1 MQDIEYLK
9 SLYPREV
16 RILQGYVSEACDR
29 MDYRN
34 SPMYDEYPDQLM
46 IDRICGTICET
57 VEAAEWGERGKKTW
71 DQSGEDREKLAFSID
86 LDMKGNIVPESENG
100 TEDKRQED
108 YGSTEEREPEYTS
121 GDDYRESLVNPS
133 GIQMEIQEMMAG
145 EKGEESN
152 PSQWSFAEMLFQ
164 NGADSELQQRP
175 GSMSRLRDT
184 EGFSAMED
192 RGSIYSPGPRVRPPR
207 PPYAPQP
214 GPGPVRPPRPP
225 YGPQPG
231 PGPVR
236 PPRPPYTP
244 QPGPG
249 QCVRLVHR
257 IHLSRIPG
265 RYVRLVHRINLS
277 QAPGRYVRLTH
288 RIHPSQAPGQ
298 YVRPVHRIHLSRA
311 PGQCVRP
318 VHRIHLSRIPGR
330 YVRLT
335 PYSLRDL
342 SHLGLEI

>member
-71 DQSGEDREKLAFSID
+71 DQSGEDREKLASSID

-152 PSQWSFAEMLFQ
+152 PSQWSSAEMLFQ

-192 RGSIYSPGPRVRPPR
+192 RGSIYSPGPGSVRPPR
-207 PPYAPQP
+207 PPYTPQP

-225 YGPQPG
+225 YGPQPV

-249 QCVRLVHR
+249 PVHPPRPPYAPQPVPGPVRPPR
-257 IHLSRIPG
+257 PPYTPQPG
-265 RYVRLVHRINLS
+265 PGPVRPPR
-277 QAPGRYVRLTH
+277 PPY
-288 RIHPSQAPGQ
+288 PSQPDPGP
-298 YVRPVHRIHLSRA
+298 VRPPHPIFPSGSE
-311 PGQCVRP
+311 P
-318 VHRIHLSRIPGR
+318 SW
-330 YVRLT
+330 
-335 PYSLRDL
+335 LRDL
-342 SHLGLEI
+342 IQVLLLNEMYQRRCAAGRC

>member
-57 VEAAEWGERGKKTW
+57 VEAAEWGEREKKTW
-71 DQSGEDREKLAFSID
+71 DQSGEDREKLASSID

-108 YGSTEEREPEYTS
+108 YGSTYEEEGKPEYTS

-152 PSQWSFAEMLFQ
+152 PSQWSSAEMLFQ

-192 RGSIYSPGPRVRPPR
+192 RGSIYSPGPGSVRPPRPPYTPQPDPGPVRPPRPQYPPQPDSGPVRPPR

-214 GPGPVRPPRPP
+214 GPGPVRPPRLP
-225 YGPQPG
+225 YAPQPG

-236 PPRPPYTP
+236 PPRPTYPP

-249 QCVRLVHR
+249 
-257 IHLSRIPG
+257 P
-265 RYVRLVHRINLS
+265 
-277 QAPGRYVRLTH
+277 
-288 RIHPSQAPGQ
+288 
-298 YVRPVHRIHLSRA
+298 VRPPHPMFPSGSE
-311 PGQCVRP
+311 P
-318 VHRIHLSRIPGR
+318 SW
-330 YVRLT
+330 
-335 PYSLRDL
+335 LRDL
-342 SHLGLEI
+342 IQVLLLNEMYQRRCAAGRC

>member
-57 VEAAEWGERGKKTW
+57 VEAAEWGEREKKTW
-71 DQSGEDREKLAFSID
+71 DQSGEDREKLASSID
-86 LDMKGNIVPESENG
+86 LDMKGNIVPKSENG

-108 YGSTEEREPEYTS
+108 YGSTYEEEGEPEYTS

-145 EKGEESN
+145 EKAEDSN
-152 PSQWSFAEMLFQ
+152 PSQWSSAEMLFQ

-184 EGFSAMED
+184 TGFSAMED
-192 RGSIYSPGPRVRPPR
+192 RGSIYSPGPGSVRPPR

-225 YGPQPG
+225 YAPQPDPGPVRPPRPQYPPQPDSGPVRPPRPPYAPQPG

-236 PPRPPYTP
+236 PPRPPYPP

-249 QCVRLVHR
+249 
-257 IHLSRIPG
+257 P
-265 RYVRLVHRINLS
+265 
-277 QAPGRYVRLTH
+277 
-288 RIHPSQAPGQ
+288 
-298 YVRPVHRIHLSRA
+298 VRPPRPPYA
-311 PGQCVRP
+311 PQPGPGPVRP
-318 VHRIHLSRIPGR
+318 PHPMFPSGSEP
-330 YVRLT
+330 
-335 PYSLRDL
+335 SWLRDL
-342 SHLGLEI
+342 IQVLLLNEMYQRRCAAGRC